1 MMAVCCGN
9 EKCLS
14 TTCRTWHN
22 PRVCMHAWMHMWFD
36 LFFFDFICQLWLSI
50 VEISIYLFSQL
61 RCIRDGNQRKHPW
74 REWLFRWCAPPFA
87 NFQWGLP
94 VQFLDVFYQ
103 RYLFRPCVCSQWR
116 TCMELGITTACMFCR
131 CKFVK
136 DEEEWMVKSP
146 GPRSFNRL
154 GSKRQEDIVSGWCQ

>member
-1 MMAVCCGN
+1 MMAACCGN

-36 LFFFDFICQLWLSI
+36 FFVDFICQLWLSI

-103 RYLFRPCVCSQWR
+103 RYLFRPCVFSQWR

-154 GSKRQEDIVSGWCQ
+154 GSKRKADIVSGWCK